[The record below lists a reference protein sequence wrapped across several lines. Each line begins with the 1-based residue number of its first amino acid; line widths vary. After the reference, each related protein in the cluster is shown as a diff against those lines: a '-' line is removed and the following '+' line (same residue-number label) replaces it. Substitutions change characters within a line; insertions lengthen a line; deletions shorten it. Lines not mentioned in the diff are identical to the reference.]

1 MGIVVVLMVCI
12 PLAIVL
18 GTLSWLNRFV
28 IGDCLGSKNKKYKV
42 FAEYMN
48 SWLGCPWRLPFKMKG
63 HGSKHWRTG
72 FLLTL
77 VSPIALFVYSA
88 IPWVYH
94 TYVPIEVSIDEVD
107 YKTQADIAALTEL
120 KDFPSFS
127 FSHGNKGTI
136 DSNHGSYYFTFDKPL
151 TAKYIEKLKAQCT
164 DIDNAF
170 WTNQGDTCFVLHRAW
185 NGEDIKSPVKGHDF
199 EGNLKL
205 YVDRNGF
212 EITRGFDYD
221 YDHPFEGVRYT
232 NDKLAETGV
241 VFPKY
246 AIVDYVKDGDSDIF
260 KLRLAKKLSEDFISE
275 LEASAKWKKQ
285 NDSVYVFSNKTSESQ
300 VYTRIT
306 VNKFSR
312 IVKVEG
318 DVMDD

>member
-1 MGIVVVLMVCI
+1 MGILIVLMVCI
-12 PLAIVL
+12 PLAVVL
-18 GTLSWLNRFV
+18 WTLSWLNRIF
-28 IGDCLGSKNKKYKV
+28 IGDCLGSKNKKYEV

-63 HGSKHWRTG
+63 HGSKHWWTG

-94 TYVPIEVSIDEVD
+94 TYVPIEVSIDEVP

-136 DSNHGSYYFTFDKPL
+136 DDNHSSYYFTFDKPL
-151 TAKYIEKLKAQCT
+151 TAQYIEKLKAQCT

-185 NGEDIKSPVKGHDF
+185 DVEEDIKSPVKGHDF

-212 EITRGFDYD
+212 EITRSFDVD
-221 YDHPFEGVRYT
+221 FPKEGGKYPNNR
-232 NDKLAETGV
+232 LAETGI
-241 VFPKY
+241 VFPEY
-246 AIVDYVKDGDSDIF
+246 AIVDYVKDGGSDIF
-260 KLRLAKKLSEDFISE
+260 KLRLAKKLSADFISE

-300 VYTRIT
+300 AYTRIT
-306 VNKFSR
+306 VNKYSR

>member
-1 MGIVVVLMVCI
+1 MGILIVLMVCI
-12 PLAIVL
+12 PLAVVL
-18 GTLSWLNRFV
+18 WTLSWLNRIF
-28 IGDCLGSKNKKYKV
+28 IGDCLGSKNKKYEV

-48 SWLGCPWRLPFKMKG
+48 SWLGSPWRLPFKMKG
-63 HGSKHWRTG
+63 HGSKHWWTG

-94 TYVPIEVSIDEVD
+94 TYVPIEVSIDEVP

-136 DSNHGSYYFTFDKPL
+136 DDNHSSYYFTFDKPL
-151 TAKYIEKLKAQCT
+151 TAQYIEKLKAQCT

-185 NGEDIKSPVKGHDF
+185 DGEFIKSPVKSQDYGGDL
-199 EGNLKL
+199 ELS
-205 YVDRNGF
+205 VDRNGF
-212 EITRGFDYD
+212 EITRGAHDFVELTEENY
-221 YDHPFEGVRYT
+221 P
-232 NDKLAETGV
+232 KLEEIGV
-241 VFPKY
+241 VLPKY
-246 AIVDYVKDGDSDIF
+246 EFVGYTYENFTLTYIC
-260 KLRLAKKLSEDFISE
+260 RLAKKPSADFISE
-275 LEASAKWKKQ
+275 LEASAKWEKQ

-300 VYTRIT
+300 AYTRIT
-306 VNKFSR
+306 VNKYSR
-312 IVKVEG
+312 IVKVE
-318 DVMDD
+318 DR

>member
-1 MGIVVVLMVCI
+1 MGIVIVLMVCI

-18 GTLSWLNRFV
+18 GTLSWLNRIF
-28 IGDCLGSKNKKYKV
+28 IGDCLGLENKKYKV

-63 HGSKHWRTG
+63 HGSKHWWTG

-94 TYVPIEVSIDEVD
+94 TYVPIEVSIDEVP
-107 YKTQADIAALTEL
+107 YKTHADIAALTEL
-120 KDFPSFS
+120 NDFPSFS

-136 DSNHGSYYFTFDKPL
+136 DSNHSSYYFTFDKPL
-151 TAKYIEKLKAQCT
+151 TAQYIEKLKTQCT

-185 NGEDIKSPVKGHDF
+185 DGDTIKSPVKGHDF

-306 VNKFSR
+306 VNKYSQ